1 MNLLHGGVTPP
12 CPGPWRAPGE
22 HRRPRPRRLARHAR
36 QPAPDPTLEDADG
49 RGGGL
54 RDRGGRPPPAD
65 RGQGRGSRPPRGR
78 AAPPL
83 VPRRVSGPLPAGR
96 PPLHRRRDV
105 LVDGRRAGGAVVE
118 GGVTKKAAPASD
130 GGPGTPWRGRSS
142 GPAAP
147 CSVNRLVT
155 IAKQLLGN
163 LDEPR
168 RRHP

>member
-1 MNLLHGGVTPP
+1 
-12 CPGPWRAPGE
+12 
-22 HRRPRPRRLARHAR
+22 
-36 QPAPDPTLEDADG
+36 
-49 RGGGL
+49 
-54 RDRGGRPPPAD
+54 
-65 RGQGRGSRPPRGR
+65 
-78 AAPPL
+78 PPL

-147 CSVNRLVT
+147 RSVNRLVT

-168 RRHP
+168 RRHPTPDLIELLRSQFPRRLAGRRVEHAMNGVGAEHVPGPGRRVDDDGQVNRPGFAGGSNL